1 MAKTKKTTKEKI
13 ELVAE
18 PRDVFGKK
26 LRNFR
31 YKGLIPANI
40 FGADFQ
46 SKAITITLANFT
58 AAHKVAHETGVVYVK
73 LGDEEIPTLIRT
85 VQHHPVDN
93 HILHVDFRKINLKQK
108 IETTVPVEVV
118 GESIAVNQLGGV
130 LLTQTDHVTVE
141 ALPQNIPSTIQV
153 DISKLTEVGTDIK
166 VSDLPKSAEYEI
178 KEDPEKVIISVTEHK
193 EESVTPE
200 TEAAQP
206 EITTEK
212 APAEGEEVTGEAESA
227 ETKE

>member
-108 IETTVPVEVV
+108 IETTVPVEIV

-178 KEDPEKVIISVTEHK
+178 KEDPEKVIISITEHK

-212 APAEGEEVTGEAESA
+212 APAEGEEVPGEAEPA